1 MQTMETTARKARV
14 IARDDAMQTLN
25 RLTTGV
31 AVGAIAGVGVLAVV
45 SAATIPGTSTASQI
59 TSSSSSSTDTSTSS
73 SSSIYSPF
81 QPSSGVG
88 SSSGTGIVVSGGSH

>member
-1 MQTMETTARKARV
+1 MQIMETHARTARV
-14 IARDDAMQTLN
+14 MARDDAMQTLN

-31 AVGAIAGVGVLAVV
+31 AIGAIAGVGVLAVV
-45 SAATIPGTSTASQI
+45 SASTIPGTSSASQS
-59 TSSSSSSTDTSTSS
+59 TNSSSLAASTSS

-88 SSSGTGIVVSGGSH
+88 STSGTGIVVSGGSH